1 MIRSFADS
9 ETERIWN
16 ALRSRKYP
24 PDIQK
29 RALDKLKLLHR
40 ARSFDDLRNP
50 PGNKLHPLKRDR
62 AGQHAIWINDQ
73 WRICFVWNDENA
85 YDVEITDYH
94 DEP

>member
-1 MIRSFADS
+1 MIRSFANS

-16 ALRSRKYP
+16 GLRSRKYRS
-24 PDIQK
+24 DIQK
-29 RALDKLKLLHR
+29 RALDKLKLLNR

-50 PGNKLHPLKRDR
+50 PSNKLHPLKRDR

-73 WRICFVWNDENA
+73 WRICFVWKDENA

-94 DEP
+94 D